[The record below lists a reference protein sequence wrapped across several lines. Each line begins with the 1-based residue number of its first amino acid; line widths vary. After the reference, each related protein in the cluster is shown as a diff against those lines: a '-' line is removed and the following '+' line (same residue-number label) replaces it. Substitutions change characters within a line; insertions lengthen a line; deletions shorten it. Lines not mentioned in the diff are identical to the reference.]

1 MSKRAH
7 LIPVRCFERSHG
19 AVWQWTNRLADS
31 DLNPSLAMP
40 ARVAIDETAAKIN
53 GEWNWRYAA
62 VDLDS
67 LYLPD
72 ITVFSHHD
80 TDPAAAFLH
89 RLTEKYGLADADY
102 LVNARGYRTTLS
114 IRTKR
119 SGQTRRP
126 KPHQKWFQT
135 GLMRIDRFHSF
146 WRDSQASAK
155 RWLRRFR
162 HY

>member
-7 LIPVRCFERSHG
+7 LIPVRCVERSHG

-119 SGQTRRP
+119 SDQTRRP
-126 KPHQKWFQT
+126 KPHRKVVSN
-135 GLMRIDRFHSF
+135 RVNADRPLPLVLAGQSGQ
-146 WRDSQASAK
+146 R
-155 RWLRRFR
+155 
-162 HY
+162 